1 MVLTTPIH
9 KQTCSFMEDI
19 MKTLYVTLAILIL
32 AGCNSQNLGT
42 DTSPAEISMSKTAQD
57 VLQSNCEA
65 KSGYYSKTLGCFE

>member
-1 MVLTTPIH
+1 
-9 KQTCSFMEDI
+9 

-42 DTSPAEISMSKTAQD
+42 DTSPAEISTSKTAQD

-65 KSGYYSKTLGCFE
+65 KSGYYSKTLGCFD

>member
-9 KQTCSFMEDI
+9 KQTFSFMEKI
-19 MKTLYVTLAILIL
+19 MKSLYVTLAILIL
-32 AGCNSQNLGT
+32 AGCNAQNLGT
-42 DTSPAEISMSKTAQD
+42 DTSRAINNKSKTEQD